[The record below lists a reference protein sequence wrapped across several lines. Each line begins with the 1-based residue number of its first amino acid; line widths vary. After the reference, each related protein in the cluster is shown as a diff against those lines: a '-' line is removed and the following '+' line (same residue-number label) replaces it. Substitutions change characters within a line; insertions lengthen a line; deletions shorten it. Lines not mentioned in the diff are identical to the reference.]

1 MSDALDDV
9 TSDGLSPDYIARRV
23 TDWAQRI
30 DQLYAKLRSWL
41 PPDCVAAQSRT
52 VTMHEELMKKA
63 KIAPKELPVL
73 DVSRNGNVV
82 LSIEPRGLWVVGTN
96 GRLDAKY
103 PDGPS
108 VIIDKAAA

>member
-1 MSDALDDV
+1 
-9 TSDGLSPDYIARRV
+9 
-23 TDWAQRI
+23 
-30 DQLYAKLRSWL
+30 
-41 PPDCVAAQSRT
+41 
-52 VTMHEELMKKA
+52 
-63 KIAPKELPVL
+63 LPVL

-108 VIIDKAAA
+108 VIIDKAAAFAEPTWKIARLSDRTQSADLDKVHFLALL